1 MNMDAVN
8 LVYFSPTHTT
18 QRLLEGIAQGM
29 GVSTVTPIDLTP
41 PHAPHQRI
49 EIDQVTLTLIGAPVH
64 SGRLPK
70 VAVERLY
77 RVQGNNTPAV
87 LVVVYGNR
95 AFEDA
100 LLELKDVTMARGF
113 IPIAGAAFIGEHSYS
128 TAALPIAAGRPD
140 AADME
145 KAIAFGQQIR
155 QKLAQTPLDN
165 LPPPTIPGNFPYKE
179 RRPSTETPP
188 TPITIADLCTL
199 CGDCATVCPTAAIT
213 VSDAVITQAAA
224 CIQCCACTRACP
236 TGARVMEDPRI
247 LRTAAWLY
255 EEHSARHEPEIFLE
269 GVIYGYQEPRCG
281 EYPQPLHPR
290 DPSH

>member
-1 MNMDAVN
+1 MTICTAQ
-8 LVYFSPTHTT
+8 LIYFSPTRTT
-18 QRLLEGIAQGM
+18 QRVLTGIAEGIDLGD
-29 GVSTVTPIDLTP
+29 VIHLDLTP
-41 PHAPHQRI
+41 PGVQGRTFEVGAETI
-49 EIDQVTLTLIGAPVH
+49 ALLGAPVYG
-64 SGRLPK
+64 GRLPK

-77 RVQGNNTPAV
+77 RVRGNNTPAV

-100 LLELKDVTMARGF
+100 LLELKEIAEARDF
-113 IPIAGAAFIGEHSYS
+113 VPIAGAAFIGEHSYS
-128 TAALPIAAGRPD
+128 TTTMPIAPGRPG

-145 KAIAFGQQIR
+145 KAVAFGQQI
-155 QKLAQTPLDN
+155 QKMLAQMSVDN
-165 LPPPTIPGNFPYKE
+165 LPPLTVPGNYPYKE

-199 CGDCATVCPTAAIT
+199 CGDCAAVCPTGAIA
-213 VSDAVITQAAA
+213 VGDAVITQAAA

-255 EEHSARHEPEIFLE
+255 ENHSARKEPEVF
-269 GVIYGYQEPRCG
+269 V
-281 EYPQPLHPR
+281 R
-290 DPSH
+290 DVE